1 MFSARLS
8 LSEDGIEALWTG
20 KSKPR
25 LKCLKNAAKIGLCR
39 CSAVEIR
46 QDFRM
51 TNDVPLT
58 SRSLPIALLRARE
71 RVMGPIRKML
81 ADAGVTEQQWRVLRV
96 LNEEGPQEPTH
107 IADRACLLLPSLTRI
122 LQKLEAKDLIVRRM
136 HPCDRR
142 RQIIDISEK
151 GNQIIKDNIQ
161 VTIHLAEDLRTKMG
175 PERHEALLD
184 LLNELRDLET

>member
-1 MFSARLS
+1 
-8 LSEDGIEALWTG
+8 
-20 KSKPR
+20 
-25 LKCLKNAAKIGLCR
+25 
-39 CSAVEIR
+39 
-46 QDFRM
+46 M

-107 IADRACLLLPSLTRI
+107 IAERACLLLPSLTRI

-136 HPCDRR
+136 HPGDRR
-142 RQIIDISEK
+142 RQIIDISDK
-151 GNQIIKDNIQ
+151 GDQIIKDNIQ
-161 VTIHLAEDLRTKMG
+161 VTIQLAEDLRTKMG